1 MESIVYYDQGDKE
14 YPARMK
20 PLPGMPKGIYVKGK
34 LPRDDLPSAAIVGGR
49 ACSAYGR
56 EQARRF
62 ARELAA
68 AGVQIIS
75 GLASGIDAAAHEGAL
90 EGGGLTFAVLG
101 CGVNICYPRENYPLM
116 RRILEQEGGVLSEF
130 QPGERPL
137 AWHFPQRNR
146 VISALADLVL
156 VVEARQKSGSLITAD
171 YALEQGK
178 SVYAL
183 PGRVNETLSEG
194 SNRLIAQGAG
204 IAVDPTALLEE
215 LESVGKW
222 RFFERPAAY
231 QDWIGKREA
240 VGNFDRSGQKA
251 VPGGK
256 EGAPGNRRWQPHA
269 GRTSSCHRAYDSG
282 TLCAV
287 GPHAAG
293 RVPFRGREKRLLP
306 PRVESKR
313 SVKSS
318 HLPRFHGSG

>member
-231 QDWIGKREA
+231 QEA
-240 VGNFDRSGQKA
+240 TGSERGRPSGTST
-251 VPGGK
+251 
-256 EGAPGNRRWQPHA
+256 EA
-269 GRTSSCHRAYDSG
+269 GRKLSRE
-282 TLCAV
+282 
-287 GPHAAG
+287 
-293 RVPFRGREKRLLP
+293 EKRVLRAIEDGSHTLEELHHATGHTIPELSALLV
-306 PRVESKR
+306 RMQLDGFLFEDGKNVYFLR
-313 SVKSS
+313 
-318 HLPRFHGSG
+318 G